1 MMMTGSDALH
11 YTLKV
16 LEYHDRIHAILRAN
30 QYISVIML
38 SKKCKYAIHALV
50 HMAKTPE
57 DKFLIKDISEECN
70 IPKKFLEAI
79 LLDLKRAGVLG
90 SRQGKGGGYFLRR
103 KPSEVNLAEV
113 VRLFDGAIAA
123 VPCATFKFYE
133 SCDECK
139 DEEICAVRHAFLAVR
154 NATVEM
160 LKADT
165 LEVLVKREAKLI
177 ARKKR

>member
-1 MMMTGSDALH
+1 
-11 YTLKV
+11 
-16 LEYHDRIHAILRAN
+16 
-30 QYISVIML
+30 ML

-50 HMAKTPE
+50 HMARNPE
-57 DKFLIKDISEECN
+57 EKFLIKDISDKCR

-79 LLDLKRAGVLG
+79 LLDLKRAGILG
-90 SRQGKGGGYFLRR
+90 SKQGKGGGYFLRR
-103 KPSEVNLAEV
+103 STADVNMAEV

-133 SCDECK
+133 SCAECE
-139 DEEICAVRHAFLAVR
+139 DEETCSVRDAFLQVR

-165 LEVLVKREAKLI
+165 LEGMVKKEARLK
-177 ARKKR
+177 ARKKK

>member
-1 MMMTGSDALH
+1 
-11 YTLKV
+11 
-16 LEYHDRIHAILRAN
+16 
-30 QYISVIML
+30 ML

-50 HMAKTPE
+50 HMAKDPE
-57 DKFLIKDISEECN
+57 EKFLIKDISDACA

-90 SRQGKGGGYFLRR
+90 SKQGKGGGYFLRR
-103 KPSEVNLAEV
+103 ETNEVNLAEV

-133 SCDECK
+133 RCNECV
-139 DEEICAVRHAFLAVR
+139 DEEICAVRDAFLQVR

-160 LKADT
+160 LKAST
-165 LEVLVKREAKLI
+165 LEDLVKKENKLRS
-177 ARKKR
+177 RKRK